1 MFNMIIADLLKV
13 MGQFI
18 KELKMEKF
26 ISFEKLSKKKQ
37 KALNN
42 SKRVFWNVRPNT
54 TKIESKKAY
63 KRSDRS
69 WVNGELV

>member
-1 MFNMIIADLLKV
+1 MFNVIIADLLKV

-42 SKRVFWNVRPNT
+42 SKRVFFFFFPNT
-54 TKIESKKAY
+54 TKIESK
-63 KRSDRS
+63 
-69 WVNGELV
+69 

>member
-1 MFNMIIADLLKV
+1 

-37 KALNN
+37 KALN
-42 SKRVFWNVRPNT
+42 SRKRVFWDVRPNT
-54 TKIESKKAY
+54 TKIESKKVY

-69 WVNGELV
+69 WLNGELV

>member
-1 MFNMIIADLLKV
+1 MIIADLLKV

-69 WVNGELV
+69 WLNGELV

>member
-1 MFNMIIADLLKV
+1 

-63 KRSDRS
+63 KRSDRR
-69 WVNGELV
+69 

>member
-1 MFNMIIADLLKV
+1 
-13 MGQFI
+13 
-18 KELKMEKF
+18 MEKF

-37 KALNN
+37 KALN
-42 SKRVFWNVRPNT
+42 SAKRVFWGVRPNT

-69 WVNGELV
+69 WLNGEIV

>member
-1 MFNMIIADLLKV
+1 

-37 KALNN
+37 KALN
-42 SKRVFWNVRPNT
+42 SRKRVFWNVRPNT

-69 WVNGELV
+69 WSNGELV